1 MYFMKLLDSSPLTR
15 RTCLKYLGVG
25 LISIS
30 TISCTSLLTGCGGP
44 KEQTREKG
52 SILAVGSSALLPL
65 VEVAAEE
72 YCSTQAPG
80 VYITV
85 QGGGSGQG
93 ISQIAQG
100 AVQIGNS
107 DIFAEEKGINPAD
120 AHITDHKICV
130 AGMGPVV
137 NPGVTV
143 DSLTTDQLVKIFTGE
158 LTNWNQV
165 GGQDLPIVVINR
177 AAGSGTRTTFETLI
191 MKGASSVQAQE
202 QDNNGTVVRMVSE
215 TPGAISYLSFSY
227 FNDKTKQLKLND
239 AAPTS
244 ENVINGSWILW
255 SYEHMYTAAHMD
267 PTTEGFMEFMMGEVV
282 QKELIPQLGYISVK
296 DMMYERGVDGEMK
309 KVLK

>member
-1 MYFMKLLDSSPLTR
+1 MKRLASSHLSR
-15 RTCLKYLGVG
+15 RCCLKIIGTG
-25 LISIS
+25 LLAAS
-30 TISCTSLLTGCGGP
+30 TISFSSILVGCGGSQ
-44 KEQTREKG
+44 EQTREKG
-52 SILAVGSSALLPL
+52 SVLAVGSSALLPL

-72 YCSTQAPG
+72 YCTTQAPG

-107 DIFAEEKGINPAD
+107 DIFAEEKGINPSEAN
-120 AHITDHKICV
+120 ITDHKVCI

-137 NPGVTV
+137 NPGVNV
-143 DSLTTDQLVKIFTGE
+143 ESLTTDELVKIFTGE
-158 LTNWNQV
+158 FTNWNQV

-177 AAGSGTRTTFETLI
+177 AVGSGTRTTFETLV
-191 MKGASSVQAQE
+191 MKGASALQAQE

-227 FNDKTKQLKLND
+227 FNDKTKQLKLD
-239 AAPTS
+239 DIAPTS
-244 ENVINGSWILW
+244 ENVINGSWPLW
-255 SYEHMYTAAHMD
+255 SYEHMYTSTNMD

-296 DMMYERGVDGEMK
+296 EMTYERGVDGQLRK
-309 KVLK
+309 ISDR